1 MDRIN
6 LADLINFI
14 NENHIIELELDGPS
28 KDLTIDCLYKTLRS
42 FKINDAAYLIDL

>member
-1 MDRIN
+1 MNRII

-14 NENHIIELELDGPS
+14 NENHIIELELGGPY
-28 KDLTIDCLYKTLRS
+28 KDMTFDCLYTTLRS